1 MLDVDRAALLD
12 EIMAVVGAVE
22 PIRDGDVTLAM
33 YAAHAS
39 VSLPTAKSHLR
50 QCVREGI
57 LTEHTVMLP
66 TGRRGLA
73 YRKVEGA

>member
-1 MLDVDRAALLD
+1 MTDAEREALLD

-33 YAAHAS
+33 YAQHAQ

-50 QCVREGI
+50 QCVARGI
-57 LTEHTVMLP
+57 LSEHIVMLP

>member
-1 MLDVDRAALLD
+1 MNESERVALLD

-22 PIRDGDVTLAM
+22 LIRDGDITLAM
-33 YAAHAS
+33 YAQHAS

-50 QCVREGI
+50 QCVARGR
-57 LTEHTVMLP
+57 LTEHIVMLP

-73 YRKVEGA
+73 YRKVEKE